1 MAQMS
6 LVAQSLRFYW
16 RTNLAVI
23 AGVAAAVTVLAG
35 ALLVGDSVRGSLR
48 DLVLQRLGHTALI
61 VVSSDYFR
69 EGLPAAIAA
78 DPEFTT
84 AFGGATPLIVAQ
96 GIAADQDTGRRA
108 SQVLVYGV
116 DERFWRFHGFDA
128 SGPPSAAGTPDEGA
142 TARAVLLSPALAREI
157 GAAAGSTVLLRVQ
170 RPTDIP
176 IESVHGRRD
185 DLSRSVRL
193 TVRAVLP
200 ADALG
205 EFSLQPQQGGVLAAF
220 VPLGRLQQDLS
231 LPGRVNAILV
241 AAGRGDAATGSALA
255 SLVRRHA
262 ALEDVG
268 LRARVLDA
276 SQAIAIESPTAIID
290 DARGDAARGA
300 LSGANAR
307 AVPVFTYLVNTLR
320 AGGREIPYSLVTAT
334 DLDLVVPDWQP
345 EESSLPPLVLNDWAA
360 RDLSARVGDRV
371 TLEYFVWQD
380 PGQLATESANFR
392 VAAVVPMTGLAGDRD
407 LAPEYPG
414 ISTSTTLRD
423 WDPPFPLD
431 LGRIRP
437 IDEDYWDRHR
447 TTPKAFIPTSVGQAL
462 WRSRY
467 GALTSIRVH
476 PPAGT
481 NLADARA
488 QYLDRVRAA
497 IDPLSIGGLAVQEV
511 RAAGL
516 SASRGATNFGEYFT
530 YFSFFLVV
538 SALLLASLFFKLG
551 VEQRVREVGL
561 LRAVGFTPPQVRRLF
576 TIEALVLSALGSALG
591 VLGALAYGALLM
603 TGLRTWWVDAVGTT
617 ALSLHVS
624 PVSLAIGALSGNV
637 AAVVCIWWTL
647 RTLIRISE
655 RSLLAGQ
662 LASDLWDPASAGAT
676 SAWDPASA
684 GLADGPAKAG
694 PHVGPEA
701 GRPPGTWNPA
711 SARFARTMALVF
723 AGFGALLVGAGL
735 AGAVP
740 QAGAFFGAGASLLIA
755 ATSGLSAWLKRPR
768 HALLS
773 GHGWWPVARLGF
785 RNAGY
790 RPGRS
795 VAAVAVM
802 ASAVFILVSVDAFR
816 RDGHAVLD
824 DPRSGT
830 GGYPLLVSTV
840 LPVAF
845 DPNTDEG
852 RALFGLSGA
861 ADVSIVPF
869 RVRPG
874 DDASCLNLYAP
885 TRPRILGAQPG
896 FIAAGRFSFAGS
908 LDRSDEEREN
918 PWLLLNREYPGNA
931 IPVIGDAN
939 SLTYVLKLGLGDEFV
954 LERERGAPVRLL
966 IVAALSD
973 SVLQSELV
981 MSDANF
987 RRLFPEQ
994 EGYQFFLAEVPLA
1007 RADEVAAAIE
1017 DRLADFGGDV
1027 RQTSER
1033 LAEFHRVENTYLSTF
1048 QTLGGLGLLLGTVG
1062 LAAILLRNVLERRR
1076 ELALLGAVGYDRG
1089 RLFGIV
1095 IAESALLL
1103 AFGLAAGVL
1112 CALLAILPAAID
1124 RGGRLPAGAG
1134 LWLLLAAVFATG
1146 LVASVAATRAAIH
1159 ARLLDALRA
1168 E

>member
-1 MAQMS
+1 MALMS

-48 DLVLQRLGHTALI
+48 DLVLQRLGQTAL
-61 VVSSDYFR
+61 VVLSSDYFR
-69 EGLPAAIAA
+69 EDLAMAVAS
-78 DPEFTT
+78 DPEFAA
-84 AFGGATPLIVAQ
+84 AFAGAAPLIVAQ
-96 GIAADQDTGRRA
+96 GIAADQDSGRRA

-116 DERFWRFHGFDA
+116 DERFWRFHGLDE
-128 SGPPSAAGTPDEGA
+128 SGLAAVAGTTGEGA
-142 TARAVLLSPALAREI
+142 AARAALLSPALAREI

-290 DARGDAARGA
+290 DARGDAARDA

-603 TGLRTWWVDAVGTT
+603 TGLRTWWMDAVGTT

-647 RTLIRISE
+647 RTLSRISE

-662 LASDLWDPASAGAT
+662 LASDLWEGSAVR
-676 SAWDPASA
+676 
-684 GLADGPAKAG
+684 GPA
-694 PHVGPEA
+694 EA
-701 GRPPGTWNPA
+701 RPYVRWGRSPIA
-711 SARFARTMALVF
+711 AAVF
-723 AGFGALLVGAGL
+723 AGLGALLIGAGL

-755 ATSGLSAWLKRPR
+755 AMCGLSAWLKRPR

-918 PWLLLNREYPGNA
+918 PWLLLNREYPGGA

-994 EGYQFFLAEVPLA
+994 EGYQFFLAAVPLA

-1027 RQTSER
+1027 RHTAER

-1048 QTLGGLGLLLGTVG
+1048 QTLGGLGLLLGTIG

-1076 ELALLGAVGYDRG
+1076 ELALLGAVGYDRR

-1124 RGGRLPAGAG
+1124 RGGRLPAGAS
-1134 LWLLLAAVFATG
+1134 LWLLLTTVFATG
-1146 LVASVAATRAAIH
+1146 IVASVAATRAAIH